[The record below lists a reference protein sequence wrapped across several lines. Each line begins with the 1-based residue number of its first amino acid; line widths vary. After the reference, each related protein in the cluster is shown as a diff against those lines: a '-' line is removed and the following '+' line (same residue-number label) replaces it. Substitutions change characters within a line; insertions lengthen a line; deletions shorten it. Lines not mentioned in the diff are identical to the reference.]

1 MKTEIADGINVFFG
15 LGGVGKSYVIT
26 HKAKNILLDKKN
38 KRKVISNYPI
48 IFRRPLTF
56 RQAIANW
63 VLDKMKLDTYIIP
76 IIKKTINRTIPDI
89 VQSLVW
95 EDNYTQEAVKD
106 SYILIDESHN
116 RYTGVYAHELTK
128 QDRSFFTK
136 LRHNNNAVC
145 LMGQSFDD
153 IHPFLLKKVTRLH
166 EVKKRKWFFK
176 KTPSCFFIDT
186 YLSVKD
192 YLHKDDYK
200 IHKKTKKTRLSHER
214 INFTLLVAT
223 AYNTHFFKDMRE
235 EPIYQTWY
243 DKIHPLPIESTI
255 EHELIQRDIP
265 IEELTKEIP
274 KISIQDTKDV
284 VSTLIQL
291 YGWKRKDTYTV
302 VTNFIDS
309 HKDIDNLQ
317 DLLKGILKDEG
328 EKKLEITNPKN

>member
-1 MKTEIADGINVFFG
+1 MKIEIVDGINVFFG

-48 IFRRPLTF
+48 IFRRPLTL
-56 RQAIANW
+56 RQKIANW
-63 VLDKMKLDTYIIP
+63 ILDKKKLDTYIIP
-76 IIKKTINRTIPDI
+76 YINKTINRTIPDI

-95 EDNYTQEAVKD
+95 EDTYTQEAVKD

-145 LMGQSFDD
+145 LMGQSYDD

-176 KTPSCFFIDT
+176 KNPSCFFIDT

-192 YLHKDDYK
+192 YLHKDEYK
-200 IHKKTKKTRLSHER
+200 IHKKTKKTRFSHER
-214 INFTLLVAT
+214 INFTQLVAT

-243 DKIHPLPIESTI
+243 DKIYPSTI
-255 EHELIQRDIP
+255 KEMP
-265 IEELTKEIP
+265 IREITKELP
-274 KISIQDTKDV
+274 KISHQDMKDI
-284 VSTLIQL
+284 VSSLIQL
-291 YGWKRKDTYTV
+291 YGWKQKDASKV
-302 VTNFIDS
+302 VNNYVKL
-309 HKDIDNLQ
+309 HKNIDNLE
-317 DLLKGILKDEG
+317 DLLKGILKDEN
-328 EKKLEITNPKN
+328 EKKKG